1 MYKASVPFMLGQD
14 KKVLCKYD
22 KKVFYAYVVTLVTH
36 MTRTCSI
43 RMLSHRCTKPVS
55 RLCWARTR
63 TCSISTLLCPKTKQK
78 TSAGY
83 CGIFLFFKK
92 ITGVVPENEAKA
104 GDTSVKNFFLK
115 KDILAKMKPKTFAG
129 YCVYKNVC
137 VCIQYT
143 YI

>member
-104 GDTSVKNFFLK
+104 VRWGYICEEFFFK
-115 KDILAKMKPKTFAG
+115 KRYIGEDEAKD
-129 YCVYKNVC
+129 VRWVL
-137 VCIQYT
+137 CI
-143 YI
+143 